1 VRINVKKPSTIYVK
15 FPTGNLPKYF
25 RVNDA
30 DGKLYFERF
39 LNGKTPRIKFNI
51 PFPVDTVYDIVT
63 PCTIVKMVDIE
74 IPTLNIDLP
83 PFERNRVKDVQ
94 IIDNPQLND
103 TPARIFT
110 YDGVIELGRKFYTFP
125 KPMRVFFLWHEVA
138 HLYYKTEEFC
148 DLVAMVKFLEMGY
161 NMSTAMYCLT
171 NVLRRNKQNLK
182 RIVYI
187 YDNLIKNN
195 AA

>member
-1 VRINVKKPSTIYVK
+1 MEVAVNKPVTIYVK
-15 FPTGNLPKYF
+15 FPVNNLPKYF
-25 RVNDA
+25 RVNDNE
-30 DGKLYFERF
+30 GKLYFERF
-39 LNGKTPRIKFNI
+39 LNGKVPRIKFNV
-51 PFPVDTVYDIVT
+51 PYPVGINYNIVT
-63 PCTIVKMVDIE
+63 PCDIVKIVSIELPDI
-74 IPTLNIDLP
+74 NIDLP
-83 PFERNRVKDVQ
+83 PFERNRAKDVK
-94 IIDNPQLND
+94 IIDNPQLNG

-138 HLYYKTEEFC
+138 HLYYKTEQYC
-148 DLVAMVKFLEMGY
+148 DLFALVQFLKMGY

-171 NVLRRNKQNLK
+171 NVLKRNKENFK

-187 YDNLIKNN
+187 YNHLIKNN